1 MPSSLIDKIVS
12 EAKEYNKAR
21 VERENAGEPTFLNTA
36 KKIGHNILEA
46 HSQFADDVIDKV
58 RDFRGERGPKRKPIL
73 ELTAEEQAFAELYYH
88 IGNTYEFRQIITG
101 TQSVAELAR
110 EVEVRPSFFSF
121 SGGLDALRGYRETHV
136 KPMMSDR
143 MEDIMNQVDEAK
155 ALRAN
160 IEQEKLRLS
169 HLEAAFLPNK
179 KPQTSYS
186 NMMEASIT
194 YVQEQLD
201 NAMEAGDGDNIVK
214 YHDSLRLMKSALDA
228 YNGVAPEEP
237 ANMEQPDENH
247 QGNRFNGGYGRKGY
261 GERRNNRYQNNRRQN
276 ENQQRDGYQNNY
288 QNNGYQNNRY
298 QNNRYQNNGYQNNGY
313 QNNGYQNDGY
323 RKNKFNKQNNQYAKN
338 FEHPIEH
345 DSMIIASGPTYP
357 DAPFEPQPTTRRDV
371 HVEDKRVF
379 SFDEVDESTLQDT
392 PRPTRPRDHKRRLR
406 PIMTQEQFQ
415 QPVPEVSDSDV
426 PPTNYTTN
434 TTPYEPDFLGLSDLD
449 APPIQDDGYGY

>member
-58 RDFRGERGPKRKPIL
+58 RDFRGERGLRRKPIL

-160 IEQEKLRLS
+160 IEQEKLHLS
-169 HLEAAFLPNK
+169 HLEAVFL
-179 KPQTSYS
+179 
-186 NMMEASIT
+186 
-194 YVQEQLD
+194 
-201 NAMEAGDGDNIVK
+201 
-214 YHDSLRLMKSALDA
+214 
-228 YNGVAPEEP
+228 
-237 ANMEQPDENH
+237 
-247 QGNRFNGGYGRKGY
+247 
-261 GERRNNRYQNNRRQN
+261 
-276 ENQQRDGYQNNY
+276 
-288 QNNGYQNNRY
+288 
-298 QNNRYQNNGYQNNGY
+298 
-313 QNNGYQNDGY
+313 
-323 RKNKFNKQNNQYAKN
+323 
-338 FEHPIEH
+338 
-345 DSMIIASGPTYP
+345 
-357 DAPFEPQPTTRRDV
+357 
-371 HVEDKRVF
+371 
-379 SFDEVDESTLQDT
+379 
-392 PRPTRPRDHKRRLR
+392 
-406 PIMTQEQFQ
+406 
-415 QPVPEVSDSDV
+415 
-426 PPTNYTTN
+426 N
-434 TTPYEPDFLGLSDLD
+434 TTIAYVL
-449 APPIQDDGYGY
+449 